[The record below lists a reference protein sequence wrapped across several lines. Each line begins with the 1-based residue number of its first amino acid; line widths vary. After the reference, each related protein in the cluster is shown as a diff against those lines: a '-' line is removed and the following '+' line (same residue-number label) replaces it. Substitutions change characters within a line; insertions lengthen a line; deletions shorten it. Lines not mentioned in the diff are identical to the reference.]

1 MPDSSITKKALAAA
15 IKELM
20 AERPL
25 NKISVGDICEQCSMN
40 RKSFYYHFKDKYD
53 LVNWVF
59 YTEFVEQLMQE
70 GMESPWGFLQ
80 SICTYFYDN
89 RAFYVNALEQ
99 TGQNSFSEYFAEV
112 MRPILQ
118 IHYTDLLDEDDDAH
132 DFYATF
138 YTDAFLTA
146 IKRWLREDS
155 MPPER
160 FVRLVHNATDLPRRR
175 QQAPS
180 RCLRKKSSMLSWIP

>member
-1 MPDSSITKKALAAA
+1 MNNITKNALEESLKKFLLQKPLDKITINDLAEDCG
-15 IKELM
+15 ISRM
-20 AERPL
+20 A
-25 NKISVGDICEQCSMN
+25 
-40 RKSFYYHFKDKYD
+40 FYYHFKDKYD

-146 IKRWLREDS
+146 IKRWLHEDS

-175 QQAPS
+175 QQA
-180 RCLRKKSSMLSWIP
+180 

>member
-1 MPDSSITKKALAAA
+1 MSDSSITKKALAAA

-89 RAFYVNALEQ
+89 RAFYV
-99 TGQNSFSEYFAEV
+99 EV

-175 QQAPS
+175 QQA
-180 RCLRKKSSMLSWIP
+180 

>member
-53 LVNWVF
+53 LVEWIFHTEFITAVTAARVTDRWVF
-59 YTEFVEQLMQE
+59 VRAL
-70 GMESPWGFLQ
+70 
-80 SICTYFYDN
+80 CDYFYRE

-175 QQAPS
+175 QQA
-180 RCLRKKSSMLSWIP
+180 

>member
-160 FVRLVHNATDLPRRR
+160 FVRLVHNATDLPRLR
-175 QQAPS
+175 QQA
-180 RCLRKKSSMLSWIP
+180 